1 MNIMDI
7 VALAR
12 QGFTPADIKELI
24 AESDSSGDLIEEGE
38 QKTPEEGEQK
48 TPEEDQVKDEPEA
61 DPEGAIDYKAK
72 YEELEKR
79 FSELQKES
87 SETHNKLQKA
97 QEHNVTK
104 QITGNTETDSEL
116 ITDFVRSF
124 M

>member
-24 AESDSSGDLIEEGE
+24 AASDSSGDLIEEGE
-38 QKTPEEGEQK
+38 QKTS
-48 TPEEDQVKDEPEA
+48 EEDQVKDEPET
-61 DPEGAIDYKAK
+61 DPESAVDYKAK

-104 QITGNTETDSEL
+104 QITGDTETDSKV